1 MYFKKKLTTLSGLF
15 LSFLLFQNLPGAC
28 AFASTTTPINVT
40 QLLEVVD
47 GQIVSLRE
55 KNIAK
60 AYHAY
65 TSRDFKEETSLE
77 DFELLIHSF
86 SPLSKNKVISLNA
99 IHFLDDTASYEGVV
113 SSDNDEKLIIEYQ
126 LIKEGTLWKINGL
139 QLKKFVKSSDKNN
152 NSNNQLSSS
161 STSNMEEEKAASSLK
176 KKIGRP
182 V

>member
-1 MYFKKKLTTLSGLF
+1 MYFKKKLSVLFGLLLIF
-15 LSFLLFQNLPGAC
+15 LIFQNLPGTC

-47 GQIVSLRE
+47 GQILSLRE

-65 TSRDFKEETSLE
+65 TSRNFKEITSLQ
-77 DFELLIHSF
+77 DFESLINNF
-86 SPLSKNKVISLNA
+86 SPLSKNKIISLNA
-99 IHFLDDTASYEGVV
+99 IHFLENAASYEGTI
-113 SSDNDEKLIIEYQ
+113 SSENDEKLIIEYQ

-139 QLKKFVKSSDKNN
+139 QLKKNIASSDQNKNN
-152 NSNNQLSSS
+152 NIHLNN
-161 STSNMEEEKAASSLK
+161 NKNNVDNEKVTSSLR

-182 V
+182 F